1 MASSA
6 SNRTQ
11 VATYLGIVLGTSAI
25 FWWLII
31 SGGSLA
37 GHGGLYVLGLMW
49 CPGVAGLT
57 TRLAYQGNL
66 KGHGWGWG
74 GTRWQLLA
82 YALPIAYAAA
92 VYGIVWLTGTGAL
105 DLSRFG
111 TPWLRFIFVGSALS
125 CTSALG
131 EELGWRG
138 FLVPK
143 LAEMTTFTRTAL
155 LSGAIWTL
163 WHVPLILF
171 ADYNGG
177 TPGWYSV
184 ACFAVMVVGIS
195 FAFAWLRL
203 RSGSVWTGML
213 MHASHNLWIQG
224 FFDRVTVDTGPT
236 KWLIGEFGAGLA
248 LAAVVVALVFWRLRD
263 RLPGRAAAA
272 PRAEAEPQPA

>member
-1 MASSA
+1 MSGSA

-11 VATYLGIVLGTSAI
+11 VATYLVLVLGLSSI

-31 SGGSLA
+31 SGGSLSTN
-37 GHGGLYVLGLMW
+37 GGIYVLALMW
-49 CPGVAGLT
+49 CPGVAGLS
-57 TRLAYQGNL
+57 TRLAYQHDL
-66 KGHGWGWG
+66 RGHGWGWG
-74 GTRWQLLA
+74 GTRWQALA
-82 YALPIAYAAA
+82 YALPVAYALA
-92 VYGIVWLTGTGAL
+92 VYGLVWLTGAGGV

-111 TPWLRFIFVGSALS
+111 GPWVRFVLLGSVLS

-155 LSGAIWTL
+155 LSGIIWTL

-184 ACFAVMVVGIS
+184 TCFAVMVIGIS

-224 FFDRVTVDTGPT
+224 FFDRVTVDTGIT

-248 LAAVVVALVFWRLRD
+248 LAGVVVAFIFWRLRD
-263 RLPGRAAAA
+263 RVPAGGTTVPREA
-272 PRAEAEPQPA
+272 PEPQPA